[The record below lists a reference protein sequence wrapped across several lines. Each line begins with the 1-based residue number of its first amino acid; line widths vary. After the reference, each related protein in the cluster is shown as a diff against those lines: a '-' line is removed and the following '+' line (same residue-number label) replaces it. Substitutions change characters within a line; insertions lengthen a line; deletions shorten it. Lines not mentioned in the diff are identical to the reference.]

1 MSEKDDSKR
10 NGNGRNGQPRRK
22 ALDLRLALNA
32 LSDVVQNRPPPI
44 REFDQIY
51 MKVGDM
57 VVYAEYLCRKL
68 DGRSLVFVGDGDAI
82 GLSIAHLMNEGIL
95 DYGPSRIILLDFDE
109 RMVNSVNRFA
119 QGNDFADRM
128 EARLYNVADEIDP
141 PLLESFEA
149 FHINPPWGQYNDGK
163 SVISFLRRGAQLLT
177 DDGLG
182 VVAIADD
189 ETKKWPGQ
197 VLRMTQKAAI
207 DLGMA
212 VVEMQPHM
220 HTYHL
225 EDAPELASCAMIF
238 RKVEKFELKNEPLTT
253 EEKKDFYGRDQ
264 HLEARFVREIA
275 HIGRGMADPRDY
287 KIESEVLE

>member
-1 MSEKDDSKR
+1 M
-10 NGNGRNGQPRRK
+10 
-22 ALDLRLALNA
+22 
-32 LSDVVQNRPPPI
+32 SDVVQNRPPPI

-68 DGRSLVFVGDGDAI
+68 DDRSLVFVGDGDAI

-95 DYGPSRIILLDFDE
+95 DYGPSKLLLLDFDE

-119 QGNDFADRM
+119 LDNNFADRM
-128 EARLYNVADEIDP
+128 EARLYNVADALDP
-141 PLLESFEA
+141 TLLESFDA

-163 SVISFLRRGAQLLT
+163 SVVSFLRRGAQLLT
-177 DDGLG
+177 DQGLG

-189 ETKKWPGQ
+189 DTKTWPGL

-207 DLGMA
+207 ELGMA

-225 EDAPELASCAMIF
+225 EDAPGWH
-238 RKVEKFELKNEPLTT
+238 P
-253 EEKKDFYGRDQ
+253 
-264 HLEARFVREIA
+264 AR
-275 HIGRGMADPRDY
+275 
-287 KIESEVLE
+287 

>member
-1 MSEKDDSKR
+1 MSDNDERKK
-10 NGNGRNGQPRRK
+10 NGNGRKGQPRRK

-68 DGRSLVFVGDGDAI
+68 DGRSLAFVGDGDAI

-95 DYGPSRIILLDFDE
+95 EYGPSRLLLLDFDE

-119 QGNDFADRM
+119 QDNEFSHQM
-128 EARLYNVADEIDP
+128 EARLYNVADALDP
-141 PLLESFEA
+141 ALLESFDA

-163 SVISFLRRGAQLLT
+163 SVVSFLRRGAQLLT
-177 DDGLG
+177 DQGLG

-189 ETKKWPGQ
+189 DTNTWPGL

-207 DLGMA
+207 ELGMA

-238 RKVEKFELKNEPLTT
+238 RKVEKFELTNEPLTA

-264 HLEARFVREIA
+264 HLEARYVREIE

-287 KIESEVLE
+287 KIESEVAE

>member
-1 MSEKDDSKR
+1 MSEGRK
-10 NGNGRNGQPRRK
+10 NGIGRNGQPRQK

-68 DGRSLVFVGDGDAI
+68 AGRPLVFVGDGDAI
-82 GLSIAHLMNEGIL
+82 GLSIAHLINEGIL
-95 DYGPSRIILLDFDE
+95 DYGPSRILLLDFDE

-119 QGNDFADRM
+119 QDNEFSYPI
-128 EARLYNVADEIDP
+128 EARLYNVADALDP
-141 PLLESFEA
+141 ALLESFDA

-163 SVISFLRRGAQLLT
+163 SVVSFLRRGAQLLN
-177 DDGLG
+177 DQGLG

-189 ETKKWPGQ
+189 DTKAWPGH

-207 DLGMA
+207 ELGMA

-238 RKVEKFELKNEPLTT
+238 RKVEKLDLPNQALNT
-253 EEKKDFYGRDQ
+253 EEKRDFYGRDQ
-264 HLEARFVREIA
+264 HLEARYVREIE

-287 KIESEVLE
+287 SIEKEGLE

>member
-1 MSEKDDSKR
+1 MRLEQAHQLLAGRDRLPGQDPPLGLGDDPLDQR
-10 NGNGRNGQPRRK
+10 LIVADLRLPEFNRRARRQGQPRRK

-68 DGRSLVFVGDGDAI
+68 DDRSLVFVGDGDAI

-95 DYGPSRIILLDFDE
+95 DYGPSKLLLLDFDE

-119 QGNDFADRM
+119 LDNNFADRM
-128 EARLYNVADEIDP
+128 EARLYNVADALDP
-141 PLLESFEA
+141 TLLESFDA

-163 SVISFLRRGAQLLT
+163 SVVSFLRRGAQLLT
-177 DDGLG
+177 DQGLG

-189 ETKKWPGQ
+189 DTKTWPGL

-207 DLGMA
+207 ELGMA

-225 EDAPELASCAMIF
+225 EDAPGWH
-238 RKVEKFELKNEPLTT
+238 P
-253 EEKKDFYGRDQ
+253 
-264 HLEARFVREIA
+264 AR
-275 HIGRGMADPRDY
+275 
-287 KIESEVLE
+287 